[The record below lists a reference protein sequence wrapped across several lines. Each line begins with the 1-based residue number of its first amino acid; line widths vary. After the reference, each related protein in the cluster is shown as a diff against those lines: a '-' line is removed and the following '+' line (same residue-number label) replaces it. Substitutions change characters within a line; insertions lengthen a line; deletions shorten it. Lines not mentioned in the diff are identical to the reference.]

1 MAVIS
6 MNETTTFR
14 WSFEEDVFAY
24 AEAGI
29 KAMGVWRQKLSD
41 FGEAK
46 GIELLEETG
55 MAVSHL
61 LWAGGFTGTDGRS
74 YKDAVKDARE
84 AVATAAAMKAG
95 CLVVHGGGRGGH
107 TENHAR
113 RLVKGALEELL
124 PLAEELDVVLAI
136 EPMHPGCAGGWTF
149 FTGIDDTL
157 ALLEEIGS
165 PRVKIV
171 FDTYQLGFE
180 PDGCEPHGCEPDIV
194 GRIPE
199 IAPHLA
205 IVQLGDG
212 RCPPDGDQNR
222 CLLGRGMVPLGP
234 IVEALAAAGYDGY
247 YDVELLGED
256 IEGIGYAALLEHA
269 KTAFEGLICHV
280 CRQ

>member
-14 WSFEEDVFAY
+14 WSFEEDIFAY
-24 AEAGI
+24 ANAGI

-74 YKDAVKDARE
+74 YKDAVKDAKE
-84 AVATAAAMKAG
+84 AVETAAAMKAG

-113 RLVKGALEELL
+113 RLVRGALEELL
-124 PLAEELDVVLAI
+124 PTAEELDVVLAI
-136 EPMHPGCAGGWTF
+136 EPMHPGCACGWTF
-149 FTGIDDTL
+149 LTNIDDAL
-157 ALLEEIGS
+157 ALLEEIAS

-180 PDGCEPHGCEPDIV
+180 SDSFKSGIV
-194 GRIPE
+194 ERIPE

-212 RCPPDGDQNR
+212 RRPPHGDQNR

-256 IEGIGYAALLEHA
+256 IEGIAYAALLEHA
-269 KTAFEGLICHV
+269 KAAFEELLHSSFSSP
-280 CRQ
+280 

>member
-24 AEAGI
+24 ADAGI

-46 GIELLEETG
+46 SIELLEETG

-74 YKDAVKDARE
+74 YKDAVEDAKE
-84 AVATAAAMKAG
+84 AVVAAAAMKAG
-95 CLVVHGGGRGGH
+95 CLVVHGGPRGGH

-113 RLVKGALEELL
+113 RLVKDALKELL
-124 PLAEELDVVLAI
+124 PSAEELDVVLAL
-136 EPMHPGCAGGWTF
+136 EPMHPGCACGWTF
-149 FTGIDDTL
+149 LTNIDDTL
-157 ALLEEIGS
+157 ALLEEVGS

-180 PDGCEPHGCEPDIV
+180 PDGSKPNIV
-194 GRIPE
+194 ERIPE
-199 IAPHLA
+199 IVPHLA

-212 RCPPDGDQNR
+212 RRPPHGDQNR

-256 IEGIGYAALLEHA
+256 IEGIAYATLLEHA
-269 KTAFEGLICHV
+269 KTAFEELNCHA

>member
-24 AEAGI
+24 AKAGI
-29 KAMGVWRQKLSD
+29 EAMGVWRQKLSD

-46 GIELLEETG
+46 GVELLEETG
-55 MAVSHL
+55 MDVSHL

-74 YKDAVKDARE
+74 YKDALKDARE

-95 CLVVHGGGRGGH
+95 CLIVHGGGRGGH
-107 TENHAR
+107 TANHAH
-113 RLVKGALEELL
+113 RLIRGALEELL
-124 PLAEELDVVLAI
+124 PLAEELDVVLAF
-136 EPMHPGCAGGWTF
+136 EPMHPGCASGWTF
-149 FTGIDDTL
+149 FTNIDDTL

-171 FDTYQLGFE
+171 FDTYQLGF
-180 PDGCEPHGCEPDIV
+180 DLDIIE
-194 GRIPE
+194 RIPE

-205 IVQLGDG
+205 LVQLGDG
-212 RCPPDGDQNR
+212 RRPPDGNQNR

-234 IVEALAAAGYDGY
+234 IVEALTAAGYDGY

-256 IEGIGYAALLEHA
+256 IEGIAYAALLEHA
-269 KTAFEGLICHV
+269 KAAFEELICHA
-280 CRQ
+280 CS